1 MIRPIVA
8 LLALVYFILP
18 AAADEKEWLKAKAL
32 KPGDTIALVFPAG
45 PMDIT
50 PVKQYAERMRKAG
63 YKVLM
68 TDKERRNNYLAG
80 TDDER
85 ANELNAA
92 LRDPNVNAIFACRGG
107 YGLTRILDRLDYEAI
122 RKNPKIVTGYS
133 DLTALHLA
141 IAKHAKVITFHATMG
156 DIFNPANDNI
166 YAVTTWRRALF
177 ADQYPKGTV
186 GYTVT
191 VPKEHTPVKVVGGK
205 GLGRL
210 MGGNLTLVCS
220 TLGTPYAIEPKGAIL
235 LIEDVNEA
243 PYRVDRSLSQ
253 LRLAGVLDKI
263 SGVVIGGFTTKEP
276 AEQEEIKRVLL
287 EYFGKQKYPVIMNFP
302 VGHITLNGT
311 LPHGAMMELDGDKAT
326 LKVLENPVLL
336 NRK

>member
-1 MIRPIVA
+1 MTRCMVTLIS
-8 LLALVYFILP
+8 LGFFTLP
-18 AAADEKEWLKAKAL
+18 VFGDEREWLKAKAL

-92 LRDPNVNAIFACRGG
+92 LRDPKVNAIFACRGG
-107 YGLTRILDRLDYEAI
+107 YGLTRILARLDYDAI

-133 DLTALHLA
+133 DITALHLA
-141 IAKHAKVITFHATMG
+141 IAKKAKVISFHATMG
-156 DIFNPANDNI
+156 DIFDPAKENI

-177 ADQYPKGTV
+177 ADQYPKSQV

-191 VPKEHTPVKVVGGK
+191 VPKELTPVKVVGGK
-205 GLGRL
+205 ALGRL
-210 MGGNLTLVCS
+210 MGGNLTLICS
-220 TLGTPYAIEPKGAIL
+220 TLGTPFAIEPKAAIL

-253 LRLAGVLDKI
+253 LRLAGVLDQI

-287 EYFGKQKYPVIMNFP
+287 EYFGKAKYPVIMNFP
-302 VGHITLNGT
+302 VGHINLNGT
-311 LPHGAMMELDGDKAT
+311 LPHGAMMELDGDKAI

-336 NRK
+336 NEK